1 MSSRLFTIF
10 ILSMMSIALYGDI
23 TAQDITALMPQPAPA
38 VPVSMPADLN
48 PPSSPPTSSP
58 SINKTQGTLQSEW
71 DIVLFFKS
79 TCPHCNRFDPVIA
92 DFSRQSGFHIDA
104 FSTDGGSL
112 PDFQNPLPATPT
124 VLNKFFPDHNI
135 IVPAVFLVQKNTM
148 QIIPIS
154 EGEIPENDLAARV
167 ESALSAGGQP

>member
-1 MSSRLFTIF
+1 MKYPLLQ
-10 ILSMMSIALYGDI
+10 ILVLSVASFAAYADI
-23 TAQDITALMPQPAPA
+23 TPQDIASVMGGTQEVALPVPALTSA
-38 VPVSMPADLN
+38 PVNSIQSAQ
-48 PPSSPPTSSP
+48 STTS
-58 SINKTQGTLQSEW
+58 GTLQNEW

-79 TCPHCNRFDPVIA
+79 TCPHCHRFDPVIA
-92 DFSRQSGFHIDA
+92 DYSRQSGFHIVA
-104 FSTDGGSL
+104 FSTDGGVL

-135 IVPAVFLVQKNTM
+135 IVPAVFLVEKNTM

-167 ESALSAGGQP
+167 ESALSPAAGVQE

>member
-1 MSSRLFTIF
+1 MVNRLLQ
-10 ILSMMSIALYGDI
+10 ILALTALCPGAYADI
-23 TAQDITALMPQPAPA
+23 TAQAVTASMAQTEVINAVPAPIA
-38 VPVSMPADLN
+38 MPFESN
-48 PPSSPPTSSP
+48 PPQNSP
-58 SINKTQGTLQSEW
+58 SIKIQETVQNEW

-92 DFSRQSGFHIDA
+92 DFGRQSGFHIDA

-154 EGEIPENDLAARV
+154 EGEIPENDLAARI
-167 ESALSAGGQP
+167 ESALSPGAQA

>member
-1 MSSRLFTIF
+1 MTRRLFAIF
-10 ILSMMSIALYGDI
+10 ILSMLSMAAYGDI
-23 TAQDITALMPQPAPA
+23 TAQDITASMAQA
-38 VPVSMPADLN
+38 VPDVSMSVPADTS
-48 PPSSPPTSSP
+48 PPSS
-58 SINKTQGTLQSEW
+58 NLNVKTQGTLQDEW

-92 DFSRQSGFHIDA
+92 DFARQSGFHIDA

-124 VLNKFFPDHNI
+124 VLDKFFPDHNI

-154 EGEIPENDLAARV
+154 EGEISENDLAARL
-167 ESALSAGGQP
+167 ESALSQGAQP

>member
-1 MSSRLFTIF
+1 M
-10 ILSMMSIALYGDI
+10 
-23 TAQDITALMPQPAPA
+23 
-38 VPVSMPADLN
+38 
-48 PPSSPPTSSP
+48 
-58 SINKTQGTLQSEW
+58 KTQGVLQNEW

-92 DFSRQSGFHIDA
+92 DFGRQSGFHIDA

-112 PDFQNPLPATPT
+112 PDFEHPLPATPT

-154 EGEIPENDLAARV
+154 EGEIPENDLAARI
-167 ESALSAGGQP
+167 ESALSPGAQA